1 MTIPSAPNP
10 YAPPAAEIVE
20 RPIESTA
27 AGELASRWQRLG
39 AVMFDG
45 LPTVVALIPFFI
57 GIARKA
63 MSGVAVADTG
73 SLNPAGPFLAAGTLG
88 VVSLVLVGVVMA
100 IQWTLLGVR
109 GQTVGKMVAGIRVV
123 RTDGSRATFFRTVV
137 VRYWP
142 FFLLGLVGNV
152 GSAVGAV
159 DSLFVFRRD
168 KRCLHDLMADTKVVR
183 VARRA

>member
-10 YAPPAAEIVE
+10 YAPPTAEIVE

-45 LPTVVALIPFFI
+45 LPTLAALVPFFI
-57 GIARKA
+57 GVAKKA
-63 MSGVAVADTG
+63 MAGQAFAETDSI
-73 SLNPAGPFLAAGTLG
+73 NPAASFLAVGTLG
-88 VVSLVLVGVVMA
+88 VVSLVLLGVVMA

-123 RTDGSRATFFRTVV
+123 RVDGSRATFFRTVV

-142 FFLLGLVGNV
+142 FFLIGLVGNV
-152 GSAVGAV
+152 GSVVGTL